1 MTTRPITLTLT
12 QLRKLKLCHLERHE
26 PLFKGKRSV
35 TVRQALEADVSIPD
49 LLWVAGKLDLKSQI
63 VSFAARVARE
73 VAHLNPDP
81 RVMAAI
87 EAAEAWVREPSEG
100 NTEAAADA
108 AWATTTT
115 TPPRAATWAALAAAA
130 AADAAWAAAAADVA
144 AARAAARAATWAW
157 AAWAA
162 ADAAAAAAADSAV
175 AEAAAAAAAAAA
187 ANAGLSEQR
196 IRDIFAEVF
205 DPQEPST

>member
-1 MTTRPITLTLT
+1 MTTRPITMTLAR
-12 QLRKLKLCHLERHE
+12 LRKLKPCHLERHE
-26 PLFKGKRSV
+26 PLFEGKPSM
-35 TVRQALEADVSIPD
+35 TVRQALEAGVSISD

-115 TPPRAATWAALAAAA
+115 TPPRAATWAALAAARAATRAAWATA
-130 AADAAWAAAAADVA
+130 AADAA
-144 AARAAARAATWAW
+144 RG
-157 AAWAA
+157 AA
-162 ADAAAAAAADSAV
+162 ADAAAAGAD
-175 AEAAAAAAAAAA
+175 
-187 ANAGLSEQR
+187 AGLSKQR
-196 IRDIFAEVF
+196 IRKIFAKVF

>member
-12 QLRKLKLCHLERHE
+12 QLRKLKPCHLKRHK
-26 PLFKGKRSV
+26 PLFEAKRSV
-35 TVRQALEADVSIPD
+35 TVRQALEAGVSISD
-49 LLWVAGKLDLKSQI
+49 LLWVAGKLDLKFQI
-63 VSFAARVARE
+63 VSFAARVARK

-100 NTEAAADA
+100 NTEAAADT

-115 TPPRAATWAALAAAA
+115 TPPRAATWAALAAARA
-130 AADAAWAAAAADVA
+130 AARVAWAAADAATADAAWAAE
-144 AARAAARAATWAW
+144 RAATWAAAAW

-162 ADAAAAAAADSAV
+162 AADAAAADAANAAD
-175 AEAAAAAAAAAA
+175 
-187 ANAGLSEQR
+187 AGLSEQR
-196 IRDIFAEVF
+196 IREIFAEIF
-205 DPQEPST
+205 DPQTQEPST

>member
-26 PLFKGKRSV
+26 LLFEGKRSV
-35 TVRQALEADVSIPD
+35 TVRQALEAGVSIPD

-73 VAHLNPDP
+73 VAHLNSDP

-100 NTEAAADA
+100 NREAAA
-108 AWATTTT
+108 
-115 TPPRAATWAALAAAA
+115 RAAAA
-130 AADAAWAAAAADVA
+130 AAAAADVA
-144 AARAAARAATWAW
+144 AATAWAAAGASWAARAAEGAAR
-157 AAWAA
+157 AAWADA
-162 ADAAAAAAADSAV
+162 ATWAARAAGKRAAATWLAAWGDAAWGDAAAAAAR
-175 AEAAAAAAAAAA
+175 AAADAE
-187 ANAGLSEQR
+187 LSKQR
-196 IRDIFAEVF
+196 IRKIFAEVF
-205 DPQEPST
+205 DPQEPSA

>member
-1 MTTRPITLTLT
+1 MTTRPITMTLA
-12 QLRKLKLCHLERHE
+12 QLRKLKPCHLERHE
-26 PLFKGKRSV
+26 LLFEAKRSV
-35 TVRQALEADVSIPD
+35 TVRQALEAGVSILD

-100 NTEAAADA
+100 NRKAATADA
-108 AWATTTT
+108 AW
-115 TPPRAATWAALAAAA
+115 A
-130 AADAAWAAAAADVA
+130 AADAAWAAAAAGDVA
-144 AARAAARAATWAW
+144 AARAAAAAAAW

-162 ADAAAAAAADSAV
+162 AADAAAADAANAAD
-175 AEAAAAAAAAAA
+175 
-187 ANAGLSEQR
+187 AGLSEQR
-196 IRDIFAEVF
+196 IREIFAEIF
-205 DPQEPST
+205 DPQTQEPIA